1 MTIDHALR
9 RAQEGTGVVQAHA
22 DGLSGREEARSSAV
36 RDVVWA
42 LSPCG
47 RPDPDLVVAAGR
59 ADALGVLD
67 LGAGGDR
74 AREALAT
81 TAARARVP
89 FGVRVGATCPVTA
102 AELPE
107 AVDTVVVAGP
117 DLVSAFRGVG
127 DRRVVAEVV
136 SAAEGRLAIEAGADG
151 LVAKGPESAG
161 RVGTT
166 GAYVLLQQLVDLVGR
181 TGATDEAG
189 ADLPVWAHGGIGAHT
204 IAAAVA
210 GGAAGV
216 VVDTQLA
223 LLRGSTLARAL
234 RSVIGAMDGSET
246 RVVGGYRVYARPD
259 LWVAGLPADTPA
271 AEVAAALQGDVL
283 TGTVAVPVGQDGCLP
298 PASSAAGPRWAGR
311 SPGCGRRSTSTWAPP
326 SAPNRWPR
334 ATASPRTSAPRSR
347 WCRAR

>member
-1 MTIDHALR
+1 M
-9 RAQEGTGVVQAHA
+9 
-22 DGLSGREEARSSAV
+22 

-127 DRRVVAEVV
+127 DRRVVAKVV

-151 LVAKGPESAG
+151 LVAKGSESAG

-189 ADLPVWAHGGIGAHT
+189 ADLPVWAT
-204 IAAAVA
+204 AASAPTRSPPPSRA
-210 GGAAGV
+210 GPPAWS
-216 VVDTQLA
+216 
-223 LLRGSTLARAL
+223 STPSWRCC
-234 RSVIGAMDGSET
+234 G
-246 RVVGGYRVYARPD
+246 ARP
-259 LWVAGLPADTPA
+259 WPGRCARSSGPWTARRP
-271 AEVAAALQGDVL
+271 G
-283 TGTVAVPVGQDGCLP
+283 
-298 PASSAAGPRWAGR
+298 SSAATASTPGPTCGSPACRPTPPPPR
-311 SPGCGRRSTSTWAPP
+311 SPPP
-326 SAPNRWPR
+326 SR
-334 ATASPRTSAPRSR
+334 AT
-347 WCRAR
+347 C